1 MHETLQDDGGGADG
15 GIVVDA
21 RQVAR
26 AGAVTLLAAIA
37 IGVDGRVAVMVAGVG
52 AAVVAWSPRGQQVS
66 LRALLGL

>member
-37 IGVDGRVAVMVAGVG
+37 IGVDGRVAVMVAGGG
-52 AAVVAWSPRGQQVS
+52 AAVVAWAPRGQQVS
-66 LRALLGL
+66 LRALRGR